1 MRALNNRLLLLT
13 TVVDCGNTTDVIDT
27 SLMLVS
33 TPHDTHYGG
42 DDAVYACSVGYSSA
56 IAGQDRFNYTCHVNG
71 SWVADDPGDVC
82 RCESESLS
90 FIYVF
95 FLFAAFQY
103 STRFLQFE

>member
-1 MRALNNRLLLLT
+1 MRALINRLLLLT
-13 TVVDCGNTTDVIDT
+13 TVVDCGNTTDVIGT
-27 SLMLVS
+27 SLTLVS

-90 FIYVF
+90 VIVF
-95 FLFAAFQY
+95 L
-103 STRFLQFE
+103 